1 MICPRCF
8 AELEKTPVACPECGI
23 NLHHSV
29 SGIVKTSV
37 VMISSRGED
46 SFYQSLQEVPEPL
59 RKQLMES
66 TTSENSGTI
75 VIADRAGKE
84 QLTQLLSRRENP
96 APHPAMPEPL
106 ESALPEMELAPPSPV
121 ARNFT
126 WIAWAGFLV
135 VLIAAALISIFFGLR
150 W

>member
-1 MICPRCF
+1 MTCPRCF
-8 AELEKTPVACPECGI
+8 SELEKSPAVCPECGI

-59 RKQLMES
+59 RRQLMET

-75 VIADRAGKE
+75 VIADRAGKH
-84 QLTQLLSRRENP
+84 QLTQLLSRRETSP
-96 APHPAMPEPL
+96 PHPAMPEPL
-106 ESALPEMELAPPSPV
+106 ESALPRLEPPVDSP
-121 ARNFT
+121 AERNFT
-126 WIAWAGFLV
+126 WIAWVGFLV
-135 VLIAAALISIFFGLR
+135 VLIAAALISAFFGLR